1 MLVFGMAAVLRYG
14 AMAPRLPLPISDTVE
29 VEVDGDLVR
38 LRRDLPLASALIE
51 AGDPLMGRSVKYH
64 RPRAAFCL
72 QGSCG
77 ACLVRI
83 DGQPNQRACRT
94 IVHEGMKVERQNVY
108 PSAALDLFSATD
120 FFFPRGMDHHTLFVH
135 APKPVHAVMQK
146 VARQLA
152 GLGRLPDPRAVE
164 IPPARTRHTA
174 LLVVGGGP
182 AGLAAATAAASGGL
196 RVLLVDEQ
204 AQLGGSLLA
213 DPLDGP
219 ARAAALVAA
228 ASAAGVELLSSTVAL
243 AFYAEE
249 RALPDAP
256 LGLVA
261 LSTQHGLELV
271 SADRHLYATGSYDQN
286 ALFVGNDL
294 PGIYSARA
302 IGRLLVRDRVVPGKR
317 AVVLGG
323 GPYAHALTDLLRQR
337 GIETTLVDGVDEAL
351 VSAEGHQRLKGVRVI
366 SGGKTRT
373 IKCDLLAV
381 AALPAPATELV
392 REHGAKVA
400 WASAVGGFHAVTD
413 AHGRTTASDVWACGD
428 VAGFVGTEAARES
441 GARVGAAIIGSAVIG
456 SAVGGPRS

>member
-1 MLVFGMAAVLRYG
+1 
-14 AMAPRLPLPISDTVE
+14 MAPRLPIPVSDTVE
-29 VEVDGDLVR
+29 VELDGDVVR
-38 LRRDLPLASALIE
+38 LRRDLPLASAMIE

-94 IVHEGMKVERQNVY
+94 LVHAGMKVERQNVY
-108 PSAALDLFSATD
+108 PSAALDIFSATD

-135 APKPVHAVMQK
+135 APRPVHAVMQK

-164 IPPARTRHTA
+164 IPPARARRVE

-182 AGLAAATAAASGGL
+182 AGLAAATAAASAGL

-204 AQLGGSLLA
+204 VQLGGSLLA

-219 ARAAALVAA
+219 ARAATLVAA
-228 ASAAGVELLSSTVAL
+228 ARAAGVELSSSTVAL
-243 AFYAEE
+243 AYYPEE

-256 LGLVA
+256 FGLVA
-261 LSTQHGLELV
+261 LSTREGLELV
-271 SADRHLYATGSYDQN
+271 CAARHLYATGSYDQS

-302 IGRLLVRDRVVPGKR
+302 IGRLIVRDGVVPGRR

-323 GPYAHALTDLLRQR
+323 GPYAHALHQLLAQR
-337 GIETTLVDGVDEAL
+337 GVEATLVDGVDETL
-351 VSAEGHQRLKGVRVI
+351 LSAEGHQRLKAVRVK

-373 IKCDLLAV
+373 IACDVLAV

-392 REHGAKVA
+392 REHGARVLWVA
-400 WASAVGGFHAVTD
+400 AVGGFHAVTD
-413 AHGRTTASDVWACGD
+413 AQGRTTSSNVWACGD

-441 GARVGAAIIGSAVIG
+441 GARVGAAIAERGA
-456 SAVGGPRS
+456 RS